1 MQMKPVHKRALQAL
15 PLSKKQKVFGLVY
28 EDDKGREV
36 GAYPLYAPYEQDAPD
51 ENGVVEIGFVPSS
64 KHAISAIA
72 LASRHKKTGQLTAQ
86 AFNQIVKRAASVL
99 KYCRDNTNPESGS
112 SGVRGTDPRRVD
124 RYEGAVS
131 RLPARRK
138 KAKKKVAKKKVAK
151 KKTAKKKVSIQS
163 ALTRAARRRRG

>member
-1 MQMKPVHKRALQAL
+1 MRALQAL
-15 PLSKKQKVFGLVY
+15 PFSKKKKVFGLVY
-28 EDDKGREV
+28 DDEGREK

-72 LASRHKKTGQLTAQ
+72 LATRHLKKDVLKKQTY
-86 AFNQIVKRAASVL
+86 NDIVKRAASVL
-99 KYCRDNTNPESGS
+99 KYCRENTNPESGS
-112 SGVRGTDPRRVD
+112 LGVRGKNPRRVD

-151 KKTAKKKVSIQS
+151 KKISIQS